1 MDTHHFGSTLLG
13 LEAIR
18 SDHGVHTQDQE
29 DAYYRRHAPGERR
42 VPSLVSVVV
51 VASLVAATLAA
62 TAIWSSAA
70 LGAERFE
77 MDTSGMVGFEVVNSE
92 DGRMRDRDM
101 VVIEYS
107 GPIAYPMAE
116 NLRTIWIGIQQAERF
131 NRVVLRLDSAG
142 GDGSV
147 GEEVVGLLAE
157 IRKKVALDTLVGD
170 NGLCA
175 SMCIGVFAQGER
187 RFASPA
193 SSWMFHGASARMSNV
208 PDPSLTAR
216 YFSLF
221 SARGIGAAFIDY
233 LATSGYAS
241 APGGYWIS
249 GAELARSSD
258 LISDLLP
265 NWRPAERVPQLP
277 VLLGGV

>member
-1 MDTHHFGSTLLG
+1 MDAYDFGSILLG
-13 LEAIR
+13 VEAIR
-18 SDHGVHTQDQE
+18 ADYPIRTQAEE
-29 DAYYRRHAPGERR
+29 DAYNKQHAPAERR
-42 VPSLVSVVV
+42 ASSFRSVVV
-51 VASLVAATLAA
+51 VSCLAVATLGAA
-62 TAIWSSAA
+62 AIWSSAA
-70 LGAERFE
+70 LAAEPFE
-77 MDTSGMVGFEVVNSE
+77 MDTSGMVGFEVVSSE
-92 DGRMRDRDM
+92 DGRVSDRDM

-116 NLRTIWIGIQQAERF
+116 NLRAIWIEIQQAERF
-131 NRVVLRLDSAG
+131 NRVVLRLNSAG

-147 GEEVVGLLAE
+147 GEQVVALLAE
-157 IRKKVALDTLVGD
+157 IRAKVVLDTLVED
-170 NGLCA
+170 NDLCA

-208 PDPSLTAR
+208 PDPALTAR

-221 SARGIGAAFIDY
+221 GAQGVGAEFIDY
-233 LATSGYAS
+233 LLTNGYAS

-249 GAELARSSD
+249 GAELARASD

-265 NWRPAERVPQLP
+265 NWRPADPEPGLP
-277 VLLGGV
+277 ALLSGV